1 MGAIKIIGRT
11 IGIIILAI
19 MVLVCAAWVAV
30 HTPPVNRFL
39 LAKITAKVESSIG
52 SPVRIGKLSLG
63 WTHLSANL
71 QDVVI
76 FGREGAAQPP
86 FFTVRR
92 ASAQVDFLPLF
103 HKKTRLAFVRLDQ
116 PVIRFLVDRN
126 GNSNIPH
133 PKKSN
138 PHSNTL
144 RTLLNLQVRD
154 FTLRSGEI
162 ELREQ
167 EIPLSAELHNLQ
179 SQLKYDAQQQAYA
192 GSIAYPQGTFSTGT
206 LPNTEHG
213 LHANFTLTESRL
225 DLHPVKVDFGHS
237 RFDGNLQLTLTTP
250 LRFTG
255 SYQADLF
262 AADVSSVIGTALP
275 VNGEFVTAGHLA
287 YQSKPS
293 ASFAGEIDAAGE
305 VRSKILTAHDG
316 QLAT

>member
-179 SQLKYDAQQQAYA
+179 SQLNYDAQQQAYA
-192 GSIAYPQGTFSTGT
+192 GSIAYPRGTFSTGT
-206 LPNTEHG
+206 LPNTEHRSEEHTSELQSPLS
-213 LHANFTLTESRL
+213 LH
-225 DLHPVKVDFGHS
+225 D
-237 RFDGNLQLTLTTP
+237 
-250 LRFTG
+250 
-255 SYQADLF
+255 
-262 AADVSSVIGTALP
+262 ALP
-275 VNGEFVTAGHLA
+275 IST
-287 YQSKPS
+287 
-293 ASFAGEIDAAGE
+293 
-305 VRSKILTAHDG
+305 RCAHC
-316 QLAT
+316 